1 MYIIS
6 KEFCRASSL
15 GRLVVIY
22 ISSVTL
28 VIVWPTSIIK
38 LSVSLSS
45 AKVPLSLYSSLYWV
59 NCQSLSLP
67 CKMGIP
73 SLQLFDELIT
83 WIILL
88 FLWYFVC
95 SRSVQIMLLKTFTL
109 HFIKILLHWCLK
121 LPQNLSNSMQFF
133 HNIWS
138 QLLYN
143 LFVMIHLGPLG
154 HDANR

>member
-15 GRLVVIY
+15 DRLVVIY
-22 ISSVTL
+22 ISGVTL

-45 AKVPLSLYSSLYWV
+45 AKLPLSLCSSLYWV
-59 NCQSLSLP
+59 NYQTRPLP
-67 CKMGIP
+67 CKMGAP
-73 SLQLFDELIT
+73 SLLFDELIT
-83 WIILL
+83 RIILL

-109 HFIKILLHWCLK
+109 HFNKILLHWCLK
-121 LPQNLSNSMQFF
+121 LPWNLSHSMQFF
-133 HNIWS
+133 QNIWS

-143 LFVMIHLGPLG
+143 LSVTIHLSPLG
-154 HDANR
+154 HNANR